1 MLLEFA
7 PLSVEDAEMKPRIVA
22 ALGAAFLL
30 LAVRARADEVEWRTA
45 PGGLPRPSSAPAPA
59 PEAPAVKPAEMSVS
73 PPPVAPAQAQPPYV
87 RFEDSEAIKRQ
98 PDSRRAPNDT
108 PTNPPLPSY
117 QPLVAPRLLP
127 NTTSVQGMPQWKTP
141 TNSDNTPTYDLK
153 GVDALT
159 CDPGSPDKK
168 RQWYASAELLLWWIS
183 PMNAPPL
190 LTTATPP
197 NAGFIGGPT
206 TQILIGNGAVND
218 PFEVGG
224 RFSAGLWLDCCHEW
238 SVDPSFFF
246 LGPKSTVLSVNSQDD
261 PVLIRPFFAI
271 NPQIN
276 AEFGEIVAFPPG
288 FAAGGVPIPS
298 SSGSFTSTA
307 TSLLL
312 GAELNVTRHWW
323 FYHDDGS
330 SLMVDAFAG
339 LRFLDLAE
347 SLNMQEQ
354 ITVIA
359 NNPNPFDIPGTRVV
373 VTDFFGTQNLFY
385 GGQVGAGMEYRS
397 GRLFVDLRGS
407 IALGDTHQSLVIN
420 GSQVHTQPGGAVE
433 TFVGGLLALPGA
445 NIGAFS
451 QDHFSFVPEAR
462 LNLGYQITD
471 NIRAFV
477 GYDFLYWYGVIRPGT
492 EIDRV
497 IDLTHAPNP
506 PPGLTPVVPTRP
518 MPLFSQQGFIA
529 QGANIGV
536 QFRW

>member
-1 MLLEFA
+1 
-7 PLSVEDAEMKPRIVA
+7 MKPRIVVTLTA
-22 ALGAAFLL
+22 ALLL
-30 LAVRARADEVEWRTA
+30 LAHRAPADEVEWKTA
-45 PGGLPRPSSAPAPA
+45 PGGLPRPGSASAPAA
-59 PEAPAVKPAEMSVS
+59 ETSTVKPADMSVS
-73 PPPVAPAQAQPPYV
+73 PPAPVSTPAPAPFI
-87 RFEDSEAIKRQ
+87 RFEDSEALRRQ
-98 PDSRRAPNDT
+98 QVSPAMPMNNLPGS
-108 PTNPPLPSY
+108 PPLPSY

-127 NTTSVQGMPQWKTP
+127 NQTSMQATPQWQ
-141 TNSDNTPTYDLK
+141 NSDTTPTYELK
-153 GVDALT
+153 GVDPLA
-159 CDPGSPDKK
+159 CDSGSADKK

-197 NAGFIGGPT
+197 NPGFIGSPT
-206 TQILIGNGAVND
+206 TQILIGNGPVND
-218 PFEVGG
+218 PFEIGG

-246 LGPKSTVLSVNSQDD
+246 LGPKRTVLSANSQDF
-261 PVLIRPFFAI
+261 PVLVRPFFAI

-288 FAAGGVPIPS
+288 FAGAGGVPIPS
-298 SSGSFTSTA
+298 SSGLFTSTA

-312 GAELNVTRHWW
+312 GAEANITRHW
-323 FYHDDGS
+323 YCSYEDGS
-330 SLMVDAFAG
+330 RLEVAAFAG

-347 SLNMQEQ
+347 SLTMQEQ

-385 GGQVGAGMEYRS
+385 GGQVGANLELRN
-397 GRLFVDLRGS
+397 GRWFADLRGS

-420 GSQVHTQPGGAVE
+420 GSQVHTQPGGAVA

-445 NIGAFS
+445 NIGVFS
-451 QDHFSFVPEAR
+451 QDHFSFVPEVR
-462 LNLGYQITD
+462 LNLGYEITPT
-471 NIRAFV
+471 IRVFL
-477 GYDFLYWYGVIRPGT
+477 GYNFLYWYSVIRPGT

-529 QGANIGV
+529 TGINLGV